1 MWRALGKLVGGG
13 KSAGKT
19 PPPTGV
25 GGNVPGLSRGGN
37 GRLGPG
43 GPIQHVTNHGTQ
55 TEDEGKM
62 AGNGNGNAPGAAG
75 KPNSPGGPSHPAA
88 PGGANGAGPPSAPG
102 SLGAAGQAPSTSA
115 LNKQVVQSASFSNY
129 ENADYAQTMAVTP
142 PELMVGQT
150 TGLAVQDA
158 ANYMNAI
165 MQIAVAAQAVAIK
178 QAAENPALAEK
189 EIPLLADI
197 QQMVTQAVTVYGTV
211 SSTAG
216 TSAKTVFSDLKAG

>member
-1 MWRALGKLVGGG
+1 MWGALGKLVGGG
-13 KSAGKT
+13 KSAGKKS
-19 PPPTGV
+19 PAED
-25 GGNVPGLSRGGN
+25 GGAANVPGLSRAAN
-37 GRLGPG
+37 GRLGPAA
-43 GPIQHVTNHGTQ
+43 QDQ
-55 TEDEGKM
+55 DEGKM
-62 AGNGNGNAPGAAG
+62 AGNGNGNAQGAPGG
-75 KPNSPGGPSHPAA
+75 KPAPPAGPSKPGA
-88 PGGANGAGPPSAPG
+88 PGGAGGQPSGAGSPG
-102 SLGAAGQAPSTSA
+102 GSGGAPSTSA
-115 LNKQVVQSASFSNY
+115 LNQQVVQSAAFSNY

-189 EIPLLADI
+189 EIPLLTDI

-216 TSAKTVFSDLKAG
+216 TSAKTVFTDLKAG